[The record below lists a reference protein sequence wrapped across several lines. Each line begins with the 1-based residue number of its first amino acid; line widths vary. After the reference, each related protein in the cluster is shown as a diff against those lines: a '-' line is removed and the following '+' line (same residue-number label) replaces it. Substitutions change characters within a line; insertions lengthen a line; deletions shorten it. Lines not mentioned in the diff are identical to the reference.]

1 MDFTTEQVTLW
12 VAIFG
17 AFASSVSVYLSNRKK
32 NRRNDFEALV
42 EANTK
47 FREEIRDDLKQA
59 KEELEEAYR
68 KIQSLELTL
77 DKKDEE
83 IAALKSKIESLIA
96 TIENLE
102 NTLRIYEEAST
113 KGRSGGQSKAK

>member
-1 MDFTTEQVTLW
+1 MEFTAEQLTAATLIISSIS
-12 VAIFG
+12 AISTGVF
-17 AFASSVSVYLSNRKK
+17 VYFTNRKK

-68 KIQSLELTL
+68 KIQSLELAL
-77 DKKDEE
+77 YKKDEE
-83 IAALKSKIESLIA
+83 IAALKAQILSLIN
-96 TIENLE
+96 TIKSLE
-102 NTLRIYEEAST
+102 ETVKSYEDASGH
-113 KGRSGGQSKAK
+113 KQG